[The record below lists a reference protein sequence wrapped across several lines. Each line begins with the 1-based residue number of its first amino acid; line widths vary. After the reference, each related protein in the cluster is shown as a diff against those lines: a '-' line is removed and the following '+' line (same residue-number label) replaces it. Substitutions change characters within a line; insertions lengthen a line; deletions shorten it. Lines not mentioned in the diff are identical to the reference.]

1 MKEVSVTSPNIAASL
16 QATSTLSI
24 RVSRGTFS
32 ARFQALLPQPRSLI
46 SLDRRPRGS
55 LQVSPPLN
63 GGGGGPGR
71 GGSLYTPPPHS
82 RGATAVRRWGVGNQ
96 LLLPR
101 EKPRTLGHR
110 TLKSA
115 PFTANPWGRAALP
128 RLGPSPETARGASPP
143 GTAWV

>member
-63 GGGGGPGR
+63 GGGGEPGR
-71 GGSLYTPPPHS
+71 GGAACTHHS
-82 RGATAVRRWGVGNQ
+82 HTAEVQ
-96 LLLPR
+96 LL
-101 EKPRTLGHR
+101 
-110 TLKSA
+110 
-115 PFTANPWGRAALP
+115 
-128 RLGPSPETARGASPP
+128 
-143 GTAWV
+143 